1 MAHIIWFCLCLC
13 LCRCLDSVFASAS
26 WFCVRLSVALSL
38 FASQHRQVGEPGG
51 GNRGNGHSARS
62 QKEGR
67 GRGHGG
73 ALVGAGEDEE
83 GDTRMLGADDRRVEG
98 GRQGA
103 GKTTA
108 GQHPR
113 LGELYRRT

>member
-73 ALVGAGEDEE
+73 ALVGAGEDQQ
-83 GDTRMLGADDRRVEG
+83 GDKGADDRRVEG
-98 GRQGA
+98 GR
-103 GKTTA
+103 
-108 GQHPR
+108 
-113 LGELYRRT
+113 